1 MLCSNAFRY
10 MCSSCK
16 FLLFAGWYFCVLVFV
31 LSMRSGSRMHGA
43 LQETNFGSLH
53 DLQAN
58 QQATSSPHTS
68 TVPHSKQLS
77 PGAVSSLAFASPPHA
92 TREDINA
99 LGLDSPDS
107 FLDHLHRSS
116 ARPPSSLQAIT
127 SRCRSIIGQLADPL
141 ASTNQQQAAP
151 STLQCEGPSRH
162 GNSGA
167 VLASSDDGARLASR
181 SPPAEGAQQQQQA
194 VPGRLSRFAEA
205 STAQA
210 KAFAD
215 SPARQ
220 VVQQLQSFLAP
231 YKKMIVGGYGMTS
244 QAGHLHKAAL
254 PYKPMKALKSVLGL
268 RLQAGNV
275 TSLDINRLLQE
286 ADWPPHLQPSSSHM
300 PTPMLVAPP
309 PSSSGV
315 GTAFPMQPLS
325 AVSSMPLQKP
335 AASPGGPSL
344 LTVLPSLTCTSPLQQ
359 QLSGE
364 QHDVPLVGGL
374 TGNQAPPNTPEQVQ
388 SCLASLGLTGAQIQA
403 CLENAQRIEG
413 CL

>member
-1 MLCSNAFRY
+1 MVLLCSCVCIVGEERRGAA
-10 MCSSCK
+10 SS
-16 FLLFAGWYFCVLVFV
+16 
-31 LSMRSGSRMHGA
+31 MHDA
-43 LQETNFGSLH
+43 LQETNFGWLH

-68 TVPHSKQLS
+68 SLPHSKQLS

-127 SRCRSIIGQLADPL
+127 SRCRSIIGQLADPV
-141 ASTNQQQAAP
+141 APTTQQRAGP
-151 STLQCEGPSRH
+151 SSLQCGGPSRQARH
-162 GNSGA
+162 SSSGA
-167 VLASSDDGARLASR
+167 VLASSDNGARLASL
-181 SPPAEGAQQQQQA
+181 SLPAEGAQQQQV

-205 STAQA
+205 PTAPA

-215 SPARQ
+215 SPTRQ
-220 VVQQLQSFLAP
+220 IVQQLQTFLAP
-231 YKKMIVGGYGMTS
+231 YKKVIVGGYGVTS
-244 QAGHLHKAAL
+244 QAGHLQKVAL
-254 PYKPMKALKSVLGL
+254 PCKPMKALKSVLGP

-286 ADWPPHLQPSSSHM
+286 ADWPPHLEPPPSHK
-300 PTPMLVAPP
+300 PTPILVAPP
-309 PSSSGV
+309 ASSSSGV

-325 AVSSMPLQKP
+325 AVSSMPLQQP
-335 AASPGGPSL
+335 AAPPGGASL
-344 LTVLPSLTCTSPLQQ
+344 LTALPSLTCTSPVQQ
-359 QLSGE
+359 QPTGE
-364 QHDVPLVGGL
+364 QHAVPLVGGV
-374 TGNQAPPNTPEQVQ
+374 TGSQAPPNTPEQVQ